1 VFNSILFLQKF
12 LCEMIFDT
20 SYYDNEIKKIIDET
34 LGKSYSFMD
43 RLKMKGIG
51 SARMEIVDCS
61 SDIKELL
68 PSGFSGNF
76 ASIELRPKGVI
87 VHFKKFTEHF
97 SWIIPFYSL
106 SIIQSNSV
114 NIHSKGSFIK
124 FHLRSKNTN
133 PFFQKIIHQVGSNY
147 SDNPTY

>member
-1 VFNSILFLQKF
+1 MLFLQKCF
-12 LCEMIFDT
+12 AKMIFDT
-20 SYYDNEIKKIIDET
+20 SYYDPEIKKIIDET
-34 LGKSYSFMD
+34 LGKSYSFVD

-51 SARMEIVDCS
+51 SSRMEILDCS

-68 PSGFSGNF
+68 PSGFTGNF

-106 SIIQSNSV
+106 SIIQSNTI

-124 FHLRSKNTN
+124 LQLRSKNSS
-133 PFFQKIIHQVGSNY
+133 PFIQKLIHQVGSNY
-147 SDNPTY
+147 SDNPMY

>member
-1 VFNSILFLQKF
+1 MLFLQKCF
-12 LCEMIFDT
+12 AKMIFDT
-20 SYYDNEIKKIIDET
+20 SYYDPEIKKIIDET

-51 SARMEIVDCS
+51 SSRMEILDCS

-68 PSGFSGNF
+68 PSGFKGNF

-106 SIIQSNSV
+106 SIIQSNTI

-124 FHLRSKNTN
+124 LQLRSKNSS
-133 PFFQKIIHQVGSNY
+133 PFIQKLIHQVGSNY
-147 SDNPTY
+147 SDNPMY

>member
-1 VFNSILFLQKF
+1 MQKCF
-12 LCEMIFDT
+12 AKMIFDT
-20 SYYDNEIKKIIDET
+20 SYYDPEIKKIIDET
-34 LGKSYSFMD
+34 LGKSYSFVD
-43 RLKMKGIG
+43 RLKLKGIG
-51 SARMEIVDCS
+51 SSRMEILDCS

-68 PSGFSGNF
+68 PSGFKGNF

-106 SIIQSNSV
+106 SIIQSNTI

-124 FHLRSKNTN
+124 LQLRSKNSS
-133 PFFQKIIHQVGSNY
+133 PFIQKLIHQIGSNY

>member
-1 VFNSILFLQKF
+1 MLFLQKCF
-12 LCEMIFDT
+12 AKMIFDT
-20 SYYDNEIKKIIDET
+20 SYYDPEIKKIIDET
-34 LGKSYSFMD
+34 LGKSYSFVD

-51 SARMEIVDCS
+51 SSRMEILDCS
-61 SDIKELL
+61 SDIKEML
-68 PSGFSGNF
+68 PSSFTGNF

-106 SIIQSNSV
+106 SIIQSNTI

-124 FHLRSKNTN
+124 LQLRSKNSS
-133 PFFQKIIHQVGSNY
+133 PFIQKLIHQIGSNY

>member
-1 VFNSILFLQKF
+1 MQKCF
-12 LCEMIFDT
+12 AKMIFDT
-20 SYYDNEIKKIIDET
+20 SYYDPEIKKIIDET
-34 LGKSYSFMD
+34 LGKSYSFVD

-51 SARMEIVDCS
+51 SSRMEILDCS

-68 PSGFSGNF
+68 PSGFTGNF

-106 SIIQSNSV
+106 SIIQSNTI

-124 FHLRSKNTN
+124 LQLRSKNSS
-133 PFFQKIIHQVGSNY
+133 PFIQKLIHQIGSNY

>member
-1 VFNSILFLQKF
+1 MQKCF
-12 LCEMIFDT
+12 AKMIFDT
-20 SYYDNEIKKIIDET
+20 SYYDPEIKKIIDET
-34 LGKSYSFMD
+34 LGKSYSFVD

-51 SARMEIVDCS
+51 SSRMEILDCS

-68 PSGFSGNF
+68 PSGFTGNF

-106 SIIQSNSV
+106 SIIQSNTI

-124 FHLRSKNTN
+124 LQLRSKNST
-133 PFFQKIIHQVGSNY
+133 PFIQKLIHQVGSNY

>member
-1 VFNSILFLQKF
+1 MLFLQKCF
-12 LCEMIFDT
+12 AKMIFDT
-20 SYYDNEIKKIIDET
+20 SYYDPEIKKIIDET
-34 LGKSYSFMD
+34 LGKSYSFVD

-51 SARMEIVDCS
+51 SSRMEILDCS

-68 PSGFSGNF
+68 PSGFTGNF

-106 SIIQSNSV
+106 SIIQSNTI

-124 FHLRSKNTN
+124 LQLRSKNSS
-133 PFFQKIIHQVGSNY
+133 PFIQKLIHQIGSNY

>member
-1 VFNSILFLQKF
+1 MLFLQKCF
-12 LCEMIFDT
+12 AKMIFDT
-20 SYYDNEIKKIIDET
+20 SYYDPEIKKIIDET
-34 LGKSYSFMD
+34 LGKSYSFVD

-51 SARMEIVDCS
+51 STRMEILDCS

-106 SIIQSNSV
+106 SIIQSNSI

-124 FHLRSKNTN
+124 LQLRTKNSS
-133 PFFQKIIHQVGSNY
+133 PFIQKLIHQVGSNY

>member
-1 VFNSILFLQKF
+1 MLFLQKCF
-12 LCEMIFDT
+12 AKMIFDT
-20 SYYDNEIKKIIDET
+20 SYYDPEIKKIIDET
-34 LGKSYSFMD
+34 LGKSYSFVD

-51 SARMEIVDCS
+51 SSRMEILDCS

-68 PSGFSGNF
+68 PSGFTGNF

-106 SIIQSNSV
+106 SIIQSNTI

-124 FHLRSKNTN
+124 LQLRSKNSS
-133 PFFQKIIHQVGSNY
+133 PFIQKLIHQVGSNY

>member
-1 VFNSILFLQKF
+1 MQKCF
-12 LCEMIFDT
+12 AKMIFDT
-20 SYYDNEIKKIIDET
+20 SYYDPEIKKIIDET
-34 LGKSYSFMD
+34 LGKSYSFVD

-51 SARMEIVDCS
+51 SSRMEILDCS

-68 PSGFSGNF
+68 PSGFTGNF

-106 SIIQSNSV
+106 SIIQSNTI

-124 FHLRSKNTN
+124 LQLRSKNSS
-133 PFFQKIIHQVGSNY
+133 PFIQKLIHQVGSNY

>member
-1 VFNSILFLQKF
+1 
-12 LCEMIFDT
+12 MIFDT
-20 SYYDNEIKKIIDET
+20 SYYDPEIKKIIDET
-34 LGKSYSFMD
+34 LGKSYSFVD

-51 SARMEIVDCS
+51 STRMEILDCS

-106 SIIQSNSV
+106 SIIQSNSI

-124 FHLRSKNTN
+124 LQLRTKNSS
-133 PFFQKIIHQVGSNY
+133 PFIQKLIHQVGSNY

>member
-1 VFNSILFLQKF
+1 MQKCF
-12 LCEMIFDT
+12 AKMIFDT
-20 SYYDNEIKKIIDET
+20 SYYDPEIKKIIDET
-34 LGKSYSFMD
+34 LGKSYSFVD

-51 SARMEIVDCS
+51 SSRMEILDCS

-68 PSGFSGNF
+68 PSGFTGNF

-106 SIIQSNSV
+106 SIIQSNTI

-124 FHLRSKNTN
+124 LQLRTKKPN
-133 PFFQKIIHQVGSNY
+133 PFIQKLIHQVGSNY

>member
-1 VFNSILFLQKF
+1 MLFLQKCF
-12 LCEMIFDT
+12 TKMIFDT
-20 SYYDNEIKKIIDET
+20 SYYDPEIKKIIDET
-34 LGKSYSFMD
+34 LGKSYSFVD

-51 SARMEIVDCS
+51 STRMEILDCS

-106 SIIQSNSV
+106 SIIQSNSI

-124 FHLRSKNTN
+124 LQLRTKNSS
-133 PFFQKIIHQVGSNY
+133 PFIQKLIHQVGSNY

>member
-1 VFNSILFLQKF
+1 MQKCF
-12 LCEMIFDT
+12 AKMIFDT
-20 SYYDNEIKKIIDET
+20 SYYDPEIKKIIDET

-51 SARMEIVDCS
+51 SSRMEILDCS

-68 PSGFSGNF
+68 TSGFKGNF

-106 SIIQSNSV
+106 SIIQSNTI

-124 FHLRSKNTN
+124 LQLRSKNSS
-133 PFFQKIIHQVGSNY
+133 PFIQKLIHQVGSNY
-147 SDNPTY
+147 SDNPMY